1 MFDSIYT
8 GMSGLISY
16 SKGLSG
22 IGNNV
27 ANMNTPGFKG
37 SDLEFL
43 DLFYRYQYSGSPD
56 QGASPYTQGG
66 GVQTGAS
73 VTRLPRAISG
83 RPATRWM
90 PRSTATAS
98 SYCEPTGARST
109 LARASSSSIRRAS
122 WSVGRTAPRW
132 RVTRVAV

>member
-43 DLFYRYQYSGSPD
+43 DLVDLDPLHAGQGRTDLVERGVVAELFHLLEAGRVGEERTD
-56 QGASPYTQGG
+56 EEQGADE
-66 GVQTGAS
+66 A
-73 VTRLPRAISG
+73 A
-83 RPATRWM
+83 PA
-90 PRSTATAS
+90 
-98 SYCEPTGARST
+98 
-109 LARASSSSIRRAS
+109 
-122 WSVGRTAPRW
+122 
-132 RVTRVAV
+132 